1 MQTSKWPAR
10 MESSEAKINR
20 IGTGV
25 SLVVLFVALVITGI
39 WLISTPSF
47 EKCSALRTQSERIIC
62 FESLRDE
69 LLKSPAKGAG
79 GPAAL
84 NNSN

>member
-10 MESSEAKINR
+10 TESSEAKINR
-20 IGTGV
+20 IGTGL

-39 WLISTPSF
+39 SLISMPSF

-62 FESLRDE
+62 FESLRDQ
-69 LLKSPAKGAG
+69 LLKSPAKGGG
-79 GPAAL
+79 GPTAL
-84 NNSN
+84 NSSN

>member
-10 MESSEAKINR
+10 TESSEAKINR
-20 IGTGV
+20 IGTGL

-47 EKCSALRTQSERIIC
+47 EKCSALGTQSERIVC
-62 FESLRDE
+62 FENLRGE
-69 LLKSPAKGAG
+69 LLKSPAKGG
-79 GPAAL
+79 SPPAL